1 MKLRIASRKTAPTI
15 AGAIAIACLSLAGQA
30 QAQDTIKIGVIAAL
44 TGPFA
49 NIGKPFEDGIR
60 TYLHQYGDQVA
71 GKKIEVIYRDD
82 GGSNADHSK
91 RAAQELI
98 AREKVDFLIGF
109 SLTPSALAVA
119 PLATR
124 AKTPMIVMNAVTTGI
139 TDKSPYMVR
148 TSMTMHQMTEPF
160 GTWSGKNRIGKAIG
174 TVYTLVSDYSTGAD
188 AEAKFIK
195 GFSEAGGKVVG
206 SARVPLAN
214 PDYSPF
220 VQRAKDQ
227 KPDALFFFAPGAEDG
242 TALLK
247 AFTDKGLDKAGIR
260 FLGVGDM
267 TSDSPT
273 LEALGERALGAVT
286 VLNYSTALD
295 NDANKAFLKA
305 YAAANPKRPAATFVT
320 VAAYDTMG
328 MIAETVRKLNGK
340 VTGETAIK
348 TLAGMKW
355 NSPRG
360 PISIDPATRDIV
372 QNMYIR
378 EVKKVDGKLVNAPI
392 GVLENVPPR

>member
-1 MKLRIASRKTAPTI
+1 MKIRTI
-15 AGAIAIACLSLAGQA
+15 ALATLGTIAATCLPSAALAE
-30 QAQDTIKIGVIAAL
+30 DTIRIGVIAAL
-44 TGPFA
+44 TGPYA

-60 TYLHQYGDQVA
+60 TYFQQYGDTVA

-124 AKTPMIVMNAVTTGI
+124 SKTPMIVMNAVTTGI
-139 TDKSPYMVR
+139 TEKSPYMVR

-160 GTWSGKNRIGKAIG
+160 GTWTGKSKIGK
-174 TVYTLVSDYSTGAD
+174 VYTLVSDYSTGAD
-188 AEAKFIK
+188 AETKFIK

-206 SARVPLAN
+206 SARAPLAN

-247 AFTDKGLDKAGIR
+247 VFTDKGLDKAGIR

-273 LEALGERALGAVT
+273 LEALGDRALGAVT

-295 NDANKAFLKA
+295 NDANKVFLKA
-305 YAAANPKRPAATFVT
+305 YAAANPKRPAPTFVT
-320 VAAYDTMG
+320 VVAYDTMG
-328 MIAETVRKLNGK
+328 MIAETVRKLNGN
-340 VTGETAIK
+340 VTGDAAIK
-348 TLAGMKW
+348 VLAGMKW

-378 EVKKVDGKLVNAPI
+378 EVKKIDGKLVNAPI
-392 GVLENVPPR
+392 GVLKDVLPQ

>member
-1 MKLRIASRKTAPTI
+1 MNVRFTTRTI
-15 AGAIAIACLSLAGQA
+15 ACAVAIACLPLAA
-30 QAQDTIKIGVIAAL
+30 HAQDTIKVGVIAAL

-60 TYLHQYGDQVA
+60 TYLHQHGDKVA

-160 GTWSGKNRIGKAIG
+160 GTWTAKSRIGK
-174 TVYTLVSDYSTGAD
+174 VYTLVSDYSTGAD
-188 AEAKFIK
+188 AEAKFVK
-195 GFSEAGGKVVG
+195 GFTEEGGTVVG

-247 AFTDKGLDKAGIR
+247 AFTDKGLDKAGIK

-273 LEALGERALGAVT
+273 LAALGERALGAVT

-305 YAAANPKRPAATFVT
+305 YAAANPQRPAATFVT

-328 MIAETVRKLNGK
+328 MIAETVRRLNGK
-340 VTGETAIK
+340 VTGDAAIR

>member
-1 MKLRIASRKTAPTI
+1 MNTRMKIRTIVIATA
-15 AGAIAIACLSLAGQA
+15 LATA
-30 QAQDTIKIGVIAAL
+30 LAPAAHAQDPIKVGVIAAL

-60 TYLHQYGDQVA
+60 TYFQQHGDTVA
-71 GKKIEVIYRDD
+71 GRKIEVIYRDD

-160 GTWSGKNRIGKAIG
+160 GTWTGKSGGGKRIG

-188 AEAKFIK
+188 AEAKFVK
-195 GFSEAGGKVVG
+195 GFNEAGGKVVG

-295 NDANKAFLKA
+295 NPANKTFLKA
-305 YAAANPKRPAATFVT
+305 YAAANPQRPAPTFVT

-328 MIAETVRKLNGK
+328 MIAETVRRLNGK
-340 VTGETAIK
+340 VTGEAAIK

-360 PISIDPATRDIV
+360 PIAIDPATRDIV

>member
-1 MKLRIASRKTAPTI
+1 MKLKTL
-15 AGAIAIACLSLAGQA
+15 ACALLVLPFAANLAHA
-30 QAQDTIKIGVIAAL
+30 EDTIKIGVIAAL

-49 NIGKPFEDGIR
+49 NTGKPFEDGIK
-60 TYLHQYGDQVA
+60 TFLQQNGDHVA

-82 GGSNADHSK
+82 GGTNSEMSK

-98 AREKVDFLIGF
+98 ARDKVSFLVGF

-119 PLATR
+119 PIATQ
-124 AKTPMIVMNAVTTGI
+124 AKMPMIVMNAVTTGI
-139 TDKSPYMVR
+139 TAKSPYMLR
-148 TSMTMHQMTEPF
+148 TGMTMQQMTEPF
-160 GTWSGKNRIGKAIG
+160 GAWTAKNKVAR
-174 TVYTLVSDYSTGAD
+174 VYTLVSDYSTGID
-188 AEAKFIK
+188 AEARFTK
-195 GFSEAGGKVVG
+195 GFTAGGGKIVG

-220 VQRAKDQ
+220 IQRIKDD

-242 TALLK
+242 IGVLK
-247 AFTDKGLDKAGIR
+247 AFSDKGLDKAGVK

-273 LEALGERALGAVT
+273 LDSLGDRALGAIT

-295 NDANKAFLKA
+295 NEANKTFLKA
-305 YAAANPKRPAATFVT
+305 YAIANPTRPPATFVA

-328 MIAETVRKLNGK
+328 MIYETIRQLNGN
-340 VTGETAIK
+340 VTGDAALK
-348 TLAGMKW
+348 VLSNMKW
-355 NSPRG
+355 DSPRG
-360 PISIDPATRDIV
+360 PISIDPASRDIV

-378 EVKKVDGKLVNAPI
+378 EVKKVNGKLVNQPVGTLKDVAP
-392 GVLENVPPR
+392 N

>member
-1 MKLRIASRKTAPTI
+1 
-15 AGAIAIACLSLAGQA
+15 
-30 QAQDTIKIGVIAAL
+30 
-44 TGPFA
+44 
-49 NIGKPFEDGIR
+49 
-60 TYLHQYGDQVA
+60 VA
-71 GKKIEVIYRDD
+71 GKKLEVIYRDD
-82 GGSNADHSK
+82 GGSNADLSK

-98 AREKVDFLIGF
+98 AREKVSFLIGF

-119 PLATR
+119 PIATQG
-124 AKTPMIVMNAVTTGI
+124 KTPMIVMNAVTTGI
-139 TDKSPYMVR
+139 TARSPYMVR

-160 GTWSGKNRIGKAIG
+160 GTWTGKSRIGK
-174 TVYTLVSDYSTGAD
+174 VYTLVSDYSTGID
-188 AEAKFIK
+188 AEAKFVK
-195 GFSEAGGKVVG
+195 GFNEAGGKVVG

-220 VQRAKDQ
+220 VQRVKDE

-242 TALLK
+242 TGLLK

-273 LEALGERALGAVT
+273 LEALGDRALGAVT

-295 NDANKAFLKA
+295 NDANRTFLKA
-305 YAAANPKRPAATFVT
+305 YAAANPNRPPATFVT

-328 MIAETVRKLNGK
+328 MIAETIKRLNGK
-340 VTGETAIK
+340 VTGPEVMK

-378 EVKKVDGKLVNAPI
+378 EVKKVNGKLVNEPI
-392 GVLENVPPR
+392 GVLKDVPPQ

>member
-1 MKLRIASRKTAPTI
+1 MKLKTLCALLVLPLA
-15 AGAIAIACLSLAGQA
+15 AGLAHA
-30 QAQDTIKIGVIAAL
+30 EETIKIGVIAAL

-49 NIGKPFEDGIR
+49 NTGKPFEDGIK
-60 TYLHQYGDQVA
+60 TFLQQNGDRVA

-82 GGSNADHSK
+82 GGTNSEMSK

-98 AREKVDFLIGF
+98 ARDKVSFLVGF

-119 PLATR
+119 PIATQ
-124 AKTPMIVMNAVTTGI
+124 AKIPMIVMNAVTTGI
-139 TDKSPYMVR
+139 TAKSPYMLR
-148 TSMTMHQMTEPF
+148 TGMTMQQMTEPF
-160 GTWSGKNRIGKAIG
+160 GAWTAKNKIGK
-174 TVYTLVSDYSTGAD
+174 VYTLVSDYSTGID
-188 AEAKFIK
+188 AEARFTK
-195 GFSEAGGKVVG
+195 GFTAGGGKIVG

-220 VQRAKDQ
+220 IQRIKDD

-242 TALLK
+242 IGVLK
-247 AFTDKGLDKAGIR
+247 AFSDKGLDKAGVK

-273 LEALGERALGAVT
+273 LDALGERALGAIT

-295 NDANKAFLKA
+295 NEANKTFLKA
-305 YAAANPKRPAATFVT
+305 YAVANPNRPPATFVA

-328 MIAETVRKLNGK
+328 MIYETIRKLNGN
-340 VTGETAIK
+340 VTGDAALK
-348 TLAGMKW
+348 LLSNMKW
-355 NSPRG
+355 DSPRG
-360 PISIDPATRDIV
+360 PISIDPASRDIV

-378 EVKKVDGKLVNAPI
+378 EVKKVNGKLVNQPVGTLRDVAP
-392 GVLENVPPR
+392 N

>member
-1 MKLRIASRKTAPTI
+1 MKIRTI
-15 AGAIAIACLSLAGQA
+15 TLATLGTLAVACMPLAA
-30 QAQDTIKIGVIAAL
+30 HAQDTIKIGVIAAL

-60 TYLHQYGDQVA
+60 TYLQQYGDKVA
-71 GKKIEVIYRDD
+71 GKKIEVLYRDD
-82 GGSNADHSK
+82 GGSNVDLSK

-124 AKTPMIVMNAVTTGI
+124 SKTPMIVMNAVTTGI
-139 TDKSPYMVR
+139 TEKSPYMVR

-160 GTWSGKNRIGKAIG
+160 GTWTAKSRIG

-188 AEAKFIK
+188 AETKFIK

-242 TALLK
+242 TAVLK
-247 AFTDKGLDKAGIR
+247 AFTDKGLDKAGIK

-295 NDANKAFLKA
+295 NDANRAFLKA
-305 YAAANPKRPAATFVT
+305 YAVANPKRPAATFVT

-328 MIAETVRKLNGK
+328 MIAETVRRLNGN
-340 VTGETAIK
+340 VTGDTAIK
-348 TLAGMKW
+348 ALAGMKW

-392 GVLENVPPR
+392 GVLKDVPPQ